1 MRNALIVSTLFVLV
15 MTACA
20 GEAASTE
27 EPGAGQSDPTSVPED
42 ASMDPTEE
50 TVVKQLAQNLGLEE
64 SDISVLRNEETDFG
78 DACLDVPLEGTMCA
92 QVVTP
97 GRVIVLE
104 ANGVQYAYHISEDG
118 SRVQPATLAMVW
130 RREGGI
136 AGFCDILTVFL
147 SGEVY
152 ASSCKAQGE
161 SVMSTFSELLSAREE
176 LSAGPQVPTEWLAKE
191 SFFLGGEFWIW
202 VVKSCRLAAAS
213 RLLSRELVSRRVVP
227 SARGHSELR
236 RGRHPRGARARRA
249 GERDRGGDSGGHW
262 RGN

>member
-1 MRNALIVSTLFVLV
+1 MRTALIVSTLFVLV

-50 TVVKQLAQNLGLEE
+50 TVVKELAQNLGLEE
-64 SDISVLRNEETDFG
+64 SDISVLRNEETEFG

-104 ANGVQYAYHISEDG
+104 ANGVQYEYHTSEDG

-152 ASSCKAQGE
+152 ASSCKAQDG
-161 SVMSTFSELLSAREE
+161 SVMSTFSELLSAREQE
-176 LSAGPQVPTEWLAKE
+176 QFNDWIAEFGEAKLDA
-191 SFFLGGEFWIW
+191 SDPKGVADRM
-202 VVKSCRLAAAS
+202 VVTLDFYGIGDEPPSQEEQQALFGFAQTLYPK
-213 RLLSRELVSRRVVP
+213 VVP
-227 SARGHSELR
+227 LK
-236 RGRHPRGARARRA
+236 
-249 GERDRGGDSGGHW
+249 
-262 RGN
+262 